1 MKISRFY
8 ALLALTLTFIFG
20 ATSCFELQ
28 DNLVP
33 LPSASVSNT
42 NQILGQWKVYALVG
56 GTLDQPYKGVSHDAA
71 VTFNQDG
78 SLVVRRRG
86 IDYNG
91 TWQLDKATRGY
102 ITINMDVEDNG
113 TIIPKKW
120 AITHLEGEELWVA
133 TGAKRVK
140 MRKM

>member
-1 MKISRFY
+1 MKTIRFY
-8 ALLALTLTFIFG
+8 ALLVLTLTFIFG
-20 ATSCFELQ
+20 TTSCFEEQ

-42 NQILGQWKVYALVG
+42 NQITGQWKVYALVG

-71 VTFNQDG
+71 VTLHSDG
-78 SLVVRRRG
+78 TLVIRRRG

-91 TWQLDKATRGY
+91 TWQIDKATRGY
-102 ITINMDVEDNG
+102 LTIDMDVEDNG

-120 AITHLEGEELWVA
+120 AITHLEGNEFWVA